1 MLSFESETIFLPPE
15 YVVFGKVMF
24 SVVSVCPVGDPH
36 VIGHIG
42 TPPTP
47 PHEDLPAAP
56 LDLFVATH
64 LLASDRLAFD

>member
-1 MLSFESETIFLPPE
+1 
-15 YVVFGKVMF
+15 MF

-47 PHEDLPAAP
+47 PHEDLPAPP